1 MGRAELMF
9 REAFARL
16 KKNQPER
23 MPKGTPVTQNNVA
36 KEARV
41 DPSALRSSR
50 YPELSSEIKKWA
62 QEHPAKGTESVR
74 QVTVAKR
81 AATRQLRERIRDV
94 EAQRDH
100 AASRLVAAEA
110 EVVRLTQQ
118 VTRLEAMLPD
128 NEKVSSQRR
137 QDYYI
142 RYNFMGSISWDRP
155 ESDRF

>member
-1 MGRAELMF
+1 MPTKNSMGRAELMF

-36 KEARV
+36 KEAGV
-41 DPSALRSSR
+41 DTSALRSSR

-62 QEHPAKGTESVR
+62 QEHPAKGTESMR
-74 QVTVAKR
+74 QVTIAKR
-81 AATRQLRERIRDV
+81 AATRQLRDRIRDV

-118 VTRLEAMLPD
+118 VARLEAMLPD
-128 NEKVSSQRR
+128 NEKVTVLLQRK
-137 QDYYI
+137 
-142 RYNFMGSISWDRP
+142 
-155 ESDRF
+155 EK